1 MFLLLLLLHLSQVG
15 GHNVSGHVHTT
26 ARISAVEETPNNRRV
41 TLTLADPAWMKYVLP
56 KGYIAV
62 DGTSLTV
69 GEVRGPA

>member
-1 MFLLLLLLHLSQVG
+1 MYMAQVG

-26 ARISAVEETPNNRRV
+26 ARISNIEQTPNNRKV
-41 TLTLADPAWMKYVLP
+41 TLTLQDPSWMKYVLP

-69 GEVRGPA
+69 GEVGVCGGCTGVAA